1 LVIEYENPVPT
12 AEILTVITE
21 GMLANVGGLVELRM

>member
-1 LVIEYENPVPT
+1 LVIEYESPVPT

-21 GMLANVGGLVELRM
+21 TMLADVGGLVELRM